1 MPEEK
6 KESQVIKLPLKITV
20 GDLAKKFD
28 IAVTELIKVM
38 MSNGIV
44 ANVNELVDYDIAAI
58 IAEELEIKTELD
70 HKVIDD
76 TEELVADKLTEL
88 LKAEQENSKN
98 LTPRPPIVT
107 VLGHVDHGKTTLLD
121 TLKKTKLADKEAGRI
136 TQHIS
141 SYQVKEKGKLITFID
156 TPGHEAFQA
165 MRERG
170 ASIAD
175 IAILV
180 VAADDG
186 VKPQT
191 KEVIKFLAEKK
202 IPTVVAINKIDKQN
216 ADINRVKQELA
227 ENELL
232 VEGYGGDTPFVE
244 ISAKN
249 NKNLDELL
257 ETVLLVAD
265 MSELT
270 ADYDRDALGVVLEAE
285 KDPKK
290 GPLANIIIK
299 TGTLKVG
306 QDVLI
311 GNISGRVRKIEDY
324 TGTPISKAPPSMPIT
339 IYGLSE
345 VPKSNEILQIIDV
358 KAKRKIK
365 LLGGNETKRDLDSSA
380 IINDINA
387 SLMNKYSIILKADT
401 QGSLEAITQ
410 VLQTI
415 SSKEIVLKIIQSG
428 VGPITEKD
436 IQTAQS
442 GGATVYGFN
451 VHPTQS
457 AKQLAEKT
465 EIITKS
471 YNIIY
476 ELIEDVKEE
485 MSSRLAPEIKRTD
498 LGRLK
503 VLAIFKNMKKS
514 MIVGGKVMNG
524 KIVKGAQI
532 EILRDKQP
540 INKGKLVQL
549 QHNKE
554 EVEEVKENFECGLTF
569 EGTEKIEVGDI
580 LLSFEEEEV
589 KRKI

>member
-1 MPEEK
+1 MSEEK
-6 KESQVIKLPLKITV
+6 TGTIKLPLKITV
-20 GDLAKKFD
+20 GDLAKEFD
-28 IAVTELIKVM
+28 MPVTDLIKIM
-38 MSNGIV
+38 MTNGIM

-58 IAEELEIKTELD
+58 IAEELEVKTELD
-70 HKVIDD
+70 HKTIDNNED
-76 TEELVADKLTEL
+76 LVADKLAEL

-121 TLKKTKLADKEAGRI
+121 TLKKTKLADKEAGGI

-170 ASIAD
+170 ASVAD

-191 KEVIKFLAEKK
+191 KEVIKFLKEKK

-232 VEGYGGDTPFVE
+232 IEGYGGDTPFVE

-249 NKNLDELL
+249 NKNLDSLL
-257 ETVLLVAD
+257 DTVLLVAE
-265 MSELT
+265 MGEFT
-270 ADYDRDALGVVLEAE
+270 ADYDRDALGIVLEAQ
-285 KDPKK
+285 KDKSQ

-306 QDVLI
+306 QDVVV
-311 GNISGRVRKIEDY
+311 GNTSGRIRNIADY
-324 TGTPISKAPPSMPIT
+324 AGKSIAKAEPSMPIT
-339 IYGLSE
+339 VSGLTQ
-345 VPKSNEILQIIDV
+345 VPNSNEILQVVDT
-358 KAKRKIK
+358 KAKRKSK
-365 LLGGNETKRDLDSSA
+365 LLREQNNERDLSSSA
-380 IINDINA
+380 LIDDINA

-457 AKQLAEKT
+457 ATQIAEKVS
-465 EIITKS
+465 IITKT
-471 YNIIY
+471 YKIIY
-476 ELIEDVKEE
+476 ELIEDIKEE

-524 KIVKGAQI
+524 KIIKGQQL
-532 EILRDKQP
+532 EILRDKQSV
-540 INKGKLVQL
+540 NKGKLVQL
-549 QHNKE
+549 QQNKE
-554 EVEEVKENFECGLTF
+554 EVDEVKENFECGLTF
-569 EGTEKIEVGDI
+569 EGSEKIEVGDI
-580 LLSFEEEEV
+580 LLSFKEEEV

>member
-121 TLKKTKLADKEAGRI
+121 TLKKTKLADKEAGGI

-540 INKGKLVQL
+540 INRGKLVQL

-580 LLSFEEEEV
+580 LLSFKEEEV